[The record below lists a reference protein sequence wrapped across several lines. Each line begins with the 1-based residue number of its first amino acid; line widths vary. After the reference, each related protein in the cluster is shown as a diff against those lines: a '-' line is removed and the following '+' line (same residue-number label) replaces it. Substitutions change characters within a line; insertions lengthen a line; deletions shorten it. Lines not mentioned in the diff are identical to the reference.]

1 MTKICYFCYPI
12 YDLTKFNFLFRTVAA
27 GTVALNVSYEG
38 ILLIVRLIMMKMGLL
53 LRNIPNLR
61 RVHEPYPIYDQT
73 AEKPWPM
80 AHIRKYP
87 YTIDVYWE
95 LRLFGSYFLRKL
107 FCCWKQKFLLS
118 FVYIN

>member
-61 RVHEPYPIYDQT
+61 RVHEPYPVYGQT
-73 AEKPWPM
+73 AEKPWPE

-95 LRLFGSYFLRKL
+95 LGYLVLIF
-107 FCCWKQKFLLS
+107 
-118 FVYIN
+118 